1 MAATARLSRARAA
14 SRDVCAAPMREWACG
29 RSASTCPLSVRL
41 VGARPM
47 TSSMAAW
54 AMPTTIGALPVEAI
68 VKAGMR

>member
-1 MAATARLSRARAA
+1 
-14 SRDVCAAPMREWACG
+14 MREWACG

-41 VGARPM
+41 VGASAI

-54 AMPTTIGALPVEAI
+54 AMPTTIGVLPVDAM